1 MYSESSEYVAMPF
14 VQVSSAPVLGRMA
27 PFNRGKKKGSGRL
40 HIRGT
45 PPAYCVAVTQG
56 TAIQGADATLFQ
68 YWTLNPLPPEMQSG
82 AVFKAL
88 KNVKSTSFTKPI
100 ALMTISW
107 LQKYSK

>member
-1 MYSESSEYVAMPF
+1 MYSESSEYVAVPF

-68 YWTLNPLPPEMQSG
+68 
-82 AVFKAL
+82 
-88 KNVKSTSFTKPI
+88 
-100 ALMTISW
+100 
-107 LQKYSK
+107 